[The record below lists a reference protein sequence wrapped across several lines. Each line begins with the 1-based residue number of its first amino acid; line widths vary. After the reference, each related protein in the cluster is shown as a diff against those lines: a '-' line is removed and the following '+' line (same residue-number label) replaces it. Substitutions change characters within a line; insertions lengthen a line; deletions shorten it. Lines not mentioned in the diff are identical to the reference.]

1 MPIMHVRVSEK
12 LRVVRNRAVQAL
24 LFLAAFSVVMQG
36 FPGRAHALTVNPSAQ
51 AKVSFTFDD
60 GYKSALT
67 KAAPVL
73 NEFGFKGTEYVI
85 TNYASNTSR
94 VNYMR
99 WNEIQ
104 QLQNQYGWE
113 IGSHTVSHPLMT
125 TVTDQEKERQ
135 VRDSKAALTANGIN
149 ATSFA
154 TPYGDYNNSVIS
166 IAAKYYASH
175 RGFWDTGYNAWPN
188 NDYLIRDQQVQSG
201 VTVNQVKAYIDQA
214 KANGQWLVLVFH
226 NIKDT
231 PSTNPQDYE
240 YGTQQLREVAAYVK
254 SLSLPV
260 VKVRDGLVQSDTN
273 MLANG
278 SFNSGIASG
287 WSTDTS
293 SMVTLDS
300 ANNGSYPDAAKS
312 VKITSGATNAHLFAP
327 KTDVDPNTTYMF
339 KTYLNLQTISA
350 GEVGYYIDEYD
361 ANGNWISGRFVRA
374 EKAAS
379 AQNINITYK
388 PTSANVKKAS
398 LQVYATP
405 NQGIV
410 AYLDNVQMFPLSTET
425 PPPPP
430 PPPVVTNLLMNGTFD
445 NGLGDG
451 WHTDSPTNIT
461 ADSANHGS
469 PANPINAVSLKA
481 GSTASNS
488 HLFSPLVSVDST
500 KNYQISSYLN
510 LVQRTNGVVGYY
522 IDEYDANGNWISGQ
536 YKDETAAIGITSR
549 SFTYKPTSANVK
561 KASLQVIVVGNS
573 GIVAYFDDA
582 IWAAL

>member
-1 MPIMHVRVSEK
+1 MYSFLSI
-12 LRVVRNRAVQAL
+12 AV
-24 LFLAAFSVVMQG
+24 FSVVLQG
-36 FPGRAHALTVNPSAQ
+36 SIPKAHALTVNASAG

-85 TNYASNTSR
+85 TNYAGNVNRT
-94 VNYMR
+94 NYMR

-113 IGSHTVSHPLMT
+113 IGSHTLSHPLMT

-135 VRDSKAALTANGIN
+135 LRDSKAALTANGIN

-166 IAAKYYASH
+166 TAAKYYSSH
-175 RGFWDTGYNAWPN
+175 RGFWDKGYNAWPN
-188 NDYLIRDQQVQSG
+188 NDYLIRDQQVQAG
-201 VTVNQVKAYIDQA
+201 VTVAQVKGYIDQA

-240 YGTQQLREVAAYVK
+240 YGTQQLRDVAAYVK

-273 MLANG
+273 LLANG
-278 SFNSGIASG
+278 TFNSGISSG
-287 WSTDTS
+287 WTTDTS
-293 SMVTLDS
+293 TTVSLDS
-300 ANNGSYPDAAKS
+300 ANNGSHPDAVKS
-312 VKITSGATNAHLFAP
+312 IKITSGATNAHLFAP

-339 KTYLNLQTISA
+339 KTYLNLQSISA

-361 ANGNWISGRFVRA
+361 TNGNWVSGKFVRA
-374 EKAAS
+374 EKTAS

-405 NQGIV
+405 NPGIV
-410 AYLDNVQMFPLSTET
+410 AYLDNVQMFTLSTET

-430 PPPVVTNLLMNGTFD
+430 PPPPVTNLLVNGTFD

-451 WHTDSPTNIT
+451 WRTDSPSYIT
-461 ADSANHGS
+461 ADSSSHGS
-469 PANPINAVSLKA
+469 PANPINSVSLKA
-481 GSTASNS
+481 GTTNA
-488 HLFSPLVSVDST
+488 HLFAPLISVDST

-510 LVQRTNGVVGYY
+510 ILQRTNGVIGYY
-522 IDEYDANGNWISGQ
+522 VDEYDANGNWISGQ
-536 YKDETAAIGITSR
+536 YKDESAAVGISNR

-561 KASLQVIVVGNS
+561 KASLQIIVVGNS
-573 GIVAYFDDA
+573 GITAYFDDA